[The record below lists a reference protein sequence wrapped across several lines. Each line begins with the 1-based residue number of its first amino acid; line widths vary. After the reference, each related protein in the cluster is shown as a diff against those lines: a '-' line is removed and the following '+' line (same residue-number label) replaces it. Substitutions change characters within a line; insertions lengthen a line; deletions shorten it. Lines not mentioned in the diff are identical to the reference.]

1 MSSAPLN
8 PVSYTD
14 IAGLGALKRGAHA
27 QSPQALREAARQ
39 FESLF
44 MRMMLKSMREA
55 SSGDPNFDS
64 QQGGF
69 YRDMFDD
76 QIAVDLSRG
85 RGMGLADMLMRQLQ
99 RTAPENLNAESAAEK
114 ARALGFAAPAGDSK
128 QLPPSTV
135 TSPAYDSLPIDLL
148 AYNIAPQPLDVSPD
162 AYSAGI
168 ELAAQLAQQPD
179 YEVTPIAFSIPA
191 LSPALGAG
199 SATPNIALDP
209 AKARFVADLWP
220 QAAAA
225 GRELGVDPAAI
236 VAQAALET
244 GWGRSMPAD
253 SGGASSFNL
262 FGIKASN
269 NWQGSAVASK
279 TTEYA
284 DGLAS
289 TRLERF
295 RGYDSPAASVRD
307 YVQLLRGNARYAAAL
322 GTGSDIRAFADA
334 LQQGGYATDPQ
345 YSIKLQRT
353 ATMIRES
360 LAGDLKGG
368 NLSPISMT
376 DDTV

>member
-1 MSSAPLN
+1 MSSAPLA
-8 PVSYTD
+8 PAAYTD

-76 QIAVDLSRG
+76 QIAVDLSHG
-85 RGMGLADMLMRQLQ
+85 KGMGLADMLMRQLQ
-99 RTAPENLNAESAAEK
+99 HAAPENSTAASAASK
-114 ARALGFAAPAGDSK
+114 ALAPGWVQPSGDGK
-128 QLPPSTV
+128 G
-135 TSPAYDSLPIDLL
+135 
-148 AYNIAPQPLDVSPD
+148 APQPLNVSPD
-162 AYSAGI
+162 AFSAGI
-168 ELAAQLAQQPD
+168 ELAARLAQQPD

-199 SATPNIALDP
+199 SAAPNIAVDP
-209 AKARFVADLWP
+209 ARARFVADLWP

-269 NWQGSAVASK
+269 NWHGAAVAST

-295 RGYDSPAASVRD
+295 RGYDSPAASIRD

-368 NLSPISMT
+368 NLSPITMT